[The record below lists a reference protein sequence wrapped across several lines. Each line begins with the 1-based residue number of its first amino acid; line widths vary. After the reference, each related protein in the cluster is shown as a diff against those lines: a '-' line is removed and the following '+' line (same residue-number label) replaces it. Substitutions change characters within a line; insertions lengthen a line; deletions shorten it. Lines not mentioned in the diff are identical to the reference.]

1 LASFGAKPLAHDGV
15 KGSPRDATRY
25 GRSHRRLRGDFD
37 PEAALL
43 FLPSFSPQDPVA
55 GAMRAAAAADTIFTP
70 YRRILPL
77 FDEPSQVTA
86 VPNAEFDVKP
96 WTAKASRALP
106 GVHAPPLLARAP
118 RAAPAYAADF
128 LATVAV
134 VEERYGDVTTFVL
147 SEFYFFLNPRTLFSA
162 SFVYISFLPLFC
174 TRFYRIPLFIF
185 RFFLKNMSRPRP
197 RVRQVQPDCQR
208 QARGHRSGLEKKPPM
223 RAPEPSR
230 TSRPV
235 PPPQRQH
242 QASLPRRC
250 ASSRRSCRR
259 SKCTAS
265 FAQVKAAPAQLQPS
279 RPCGVAGAARGCAS
293 RPRLPC
299 AATPRCSRTTRAS
312 RAARP
317 SDWRGTS
324 PKRGGSSR
332 RPGPLWPTM
341 RRCSSVGV

>member
-1 LASFGAKPLAHDGV
+1 MCSPNSIFFKSKNSFLCHFCL
-15 KGSPRDATRY
+15 
-25 GRSHRRLRGDFD
+25 HL
-37 PEAALL
+37 
-43 FLPSFSPQDPVA
+43 
-55 GAMRAAAAADTIFTP
+55 IF
-70 YRRILPL
+70 
-77 FDEPSQVTA
+77 A
-86 VPNAEFDVKP
+86 
-96 WTAKASRALP
+96 
-106 GVHAPPLLARAP
+106 PLLH
-118 RAAPAYAADF
+118 
-128 LATVAV
+128 
-134 VEERYGDVTTFVL
+134 
-147 SEFYFFLNPRTLFSA
+147 
-162 SFVYISFLPLFC
+162 SFLPNS
-174 TRFYRIPLFIF
+174 FIYIS
-185 RFFLKNMSRPRP
+185 FFLKNMSRPRP